1 MTDAVDTSAEA
12 CRGGVGL
19 LRAAMTPILHS
30 ERLRLAR
37 LIEALLAERDALAQS
52 EAELLAACECLE
64 TQRDMAVDDEK
75 QHSAALNRAEAER
88 DAAQAEVAR
97 LRAVAEEF
105 IRRVEAGEVRSV
117 RTYATFKAALAKEAP
132 HD

>member
-1 MTDAVDTSAEA
+1 MSEVDTSAEA

-97 LRAVAEEF
+97 LR
-105 IRRVEAGEVRSV
+105 EALEGVLEIEGWSEDHPRYIKA
-117 RTYATFKAALAKEAP
+117 RAALAKEAG
-132 HD
+132 DAG